1 MLCVCYK
8 CFWEVKRDV
17 NTFLVHTVTP
27 QELLTDG
34 FGCVVRDH
42 RNPLHVVEANL
53 FAFRSLPVRPRRYAW
68 TSRGFFSTEEMAEIC
83 GVTESNF
90 GFDLYIDI
98 CMCTC
103 CVCTKKASG
112 ALGFFFRTKQQSMGW
127 FLDLVWPFTNGF

>member
-1 MLCVCYK
+1 MLRVCYK

-17 NTFLVHTVTP
+17 NTFLVHTVA

-53 FAFRSLPVRPRRYAW
+53 FAFRSLPLRPRRYAW
-68 TSRGFFSTEEMAEIC
+68 TSRGFFSNEEMAEIC

-90 GFDLYIDI
+90 GFALYIDI

-103 CVCTKKASG
+103 CVC
-112 ALGFFFRTKQQSMGW
+112 TKQQSMGW